1 VVIIHSKSML
11 VQKSLF
17 TSLYIIPIDNL
28 LYQGCARILLD
39 EDTRKKHLK
48 KMRSTKRSEL
58 DKIDFVKVRIIK
70 DCSKVVNCPR
80 CGYINGLFLYA

>member
-1 VVIIHSKSML
+1 ML
-11 VQKSLF
+11 VHKSLF
-17 TSLYIIPIDNL
+17 ASLSVIPIDIL

-48 KMRSTKRSEL
+48 KMRSTKKNEL
-58 DKIDFVKVRIIK
+58 DKIDFVKVHVIK

-80 CGYINGLFLYA
+80 CGYINGLFPYD